1 MEGIRPYPDER
12 ARIEADGMTPS
23 DLNGSAGAAELVELD
38 RTECLRLLATG
49 VIGRIVFTEA
59 AMPAAHPVNYLLDGE
74 EVLFRTADGR
84 TFAATHRTVVGFQ
97 ADDLDPVTHTG
108 WSVLGVGHAYEV
120 VDPERLDALDATM
133 AESWAGGRAG
143 HVVAVPLQHLTGRRL
158 LPTGTADDVP
168 VRR

>member
-1 MEGIRPYPDER
+1 LEGVRPYPDER
-12 ARIEADGMTPS
+12 GGIEAEGMTPS
-23 DLNGSAGAAELVELD
+23 NLNGSAGVAELVELD
-38 RTECLRLLATG
+38 RKECLRLLATG
-49 VIGRIVFTEA
+49 VIGRIVFTDA

-97 ADDLDPVTHTG
+97 ADDLDPETHTG

-120 VDPERLDALDATM
+120 VDPARLHALHGTM
-133 AESWAGGRAG
+133 PESWAPGRAG

-158 LPTGTADDVP
+158 LPSSTAGDAP